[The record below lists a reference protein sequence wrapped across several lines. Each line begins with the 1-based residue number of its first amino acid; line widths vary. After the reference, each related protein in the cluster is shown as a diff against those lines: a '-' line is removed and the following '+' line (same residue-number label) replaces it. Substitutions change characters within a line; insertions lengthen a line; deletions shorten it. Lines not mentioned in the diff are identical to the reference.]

1 MDCRWSAIASNLPG
15 RTDNEIKNFWNTHLK
30 KKLLRMG
37 IDPVAHTPI
46 TTPHNHHI
54 STTATSTFPP
64 QLLAATYNNLMSNY
78 TTPWDWALLQYLNS
92 VHAIQIVSEILRGQ
106 GLVISNITTPTP
118 TTTNSYDHYPY
129 ILGMEM
135 EAAVANYYNYLL
147 GSPPSSSTSVPDHQL
162 VYHHGHG
169 LGYDYADLTMIN
181 RHSNCPQDTSL
192 DNTTTATSH
201 YDHHDEYSS
210 KFVIANMKAPSST
223 DDDHKM
229 QNELYHDQQ
238 GGHHHHHQLP
248 VLVSA
253 ATSPY
258 VVTSTH
264 DTANDLIAGMD
275 DDHQEATNEQSYWKR
290 HIMDIE

>member
-30 KKLLRMG
+30 KKLLQMG
-37 IDPVAHTPI
+37 IDPVTHTPI

-54 STTATSTFPP
+54 STTATSTLPP
-64 QLLAATYNNLMSNY
+64 QLLAATYNNLMSNN
-78 TTPWDWALLQYLNS
+78 TTPWDWAHLQYLNS
-92 VHAIQIVSEILRGQ
+92 VHATQIVAEILRGQ
-106 GLVISNITTPTP
+106 GLVISNSTTPTP

-135 EAAVANYYNYLL
+135 EAAVTNYYNYLL
-147 GSPPSSSTSVPDHQL
+147 GSSPSSSTSVPDHQL

-181 RHSNCPQDTSL
+181 RHSNCPQATSL
-192 DNTTTATSH
+192 GNTTTTSH

-210 KFVIANMKAPSST
+210 KFAIANTKAPSST
-223 DDDHKM
+223 DDDHKL

-238 GGHHHHHQLP
+238 GGHHHQLP

-264 DTANDLIAGMD
+264 RTANDLIAGMD
-275 DDHQEATNEQSYWKR
+275 DDNQEATNDQSYWKR